1 MTEKEYRAHPAVSRS
16 ELWRLLSG
24 TPEKYRYYKDNP
36 QPATDALIFGQA
48 LHMSVLQPEIYADN
62 FAVMPDVDR
71 RTKTGKQI
79 WEQFA
84 AENEGKTFI
93 SANFQNKIDDMT
105 AKLNSDPF
113 ASKLLSG
120 EREKPYFWTDE
131 MTGEQCKCR
140 VDCITQMGGT
150 TYIVDIKTA
159 ENAASDEFTRKSIKY
174 GYPMQAA
181 MYSEGVKKATGT
193 SCNFVFVIIEKE
205 PPYAVNIMQADG
217 LHVQYGYDIFREAI
231 GIYHDCK
238 INNNWYGYLGK
249 FNNVNVL
256 GLPAYLAKEFE

>member
-48 LHMSVLQPEIYADN
+48 LHMSVLQPEIYSDN

-71 RTKTGKQI
+71 RTKSGKQI
-79 WEQFA
+79 WEQFT

-205 PPYAVNIMQADG
+205 PPYAVNILQADG
-217 LHVQYGYDIFREAI
+217 FHVQ
-231 GIYHDCK
+231 
-238 INNNWYGYLGK
+238 
-249 FNNVNVL
+249 
-256 GLPAYLAKEFE
+256 

>member
-1 MTEKEYRAHPAVSRS
+1 
-16 ELWRLLSG
+16 
-24 TPEKYRYYKDNP
+24 
-36 QPATDALIFGQA
+36 
-48 LHMSVLQPEIYADN
+48 
-62 FAVMPDVDR
+62 
-71 RTKTGKQI
+71 
-79 WEQFA
+79 
-84 AENEGKTFI
+84 
-93 SANFQNKIDDMT
+93 
-105 AKLNSDPF
+105 
-113 ASKLLSG
+113 
-120 EREKPYFWTDE
+120 

-140 VDCITQMGGT
+140 VDCIMQMGGA

-193 SCNFVFVIIEKE
+193 NCSFVFVIIEKE

-217 LHVQYGYDIFREAI
+217 LHVQYGYDLFREAI

-256 GLPAYLAKEFE
+256 GLPAYLAKEFEK